1 MATIEILWMPGSG
14 TCAEMGHGTK
24 QPAVQRVVDA
34 FVRRAFLWAIPRR
47 VLPNH
52 VTIVRFVLTPVVVL
66 LFVLDQ
72 VPAAVVAFVIAAATD
87 FIDGAMARSR
97 DQVTPLGTTIDPI
110 ADKLLIGAM
119 LACVGWG
126 YLVVKVI
133 VVALALELVFVVVNY
148 LANRRNGR
156 VLGANWFGK
165 TKMILQVLGVGLFL
179 LARLLGLDTLVTVSL
194 WLLWASLVLAVVSAI
209 LQARAGASSLS
220 QEERTA

>member
-1 MATIEILWMPGSG
+1 MQKTTAF
-14 TCAEMGHGTK
+14 
-24 QPAVQRVVDA
+24 QRMSDA
-34 FVRRAFLWAIPRR
+34 AVRRVFLWAIPRR

-52 VTIVRFVLTPVVVL
+52 VTVVRLILTPVLVL
-66 LFVLDQ
+66 LFAWDRVT
-72 VPAAVVAFVIAAATD
+72 AAVVVFVVAAATD

-119 LACVGWG
+119 LACVGWE

-133 VVALALELVFVVVNY
+133 VVALVLELASVVANY
-148 LANRRNGR
+148 LANRRSGK

-165 TKMILQVLGVGLFL
+165 VKMILQVLGVFLFL
-179 LARLLGLDTLVTVSL
+179 LAKLGGLDALVTISIYIL
-194 WLLWASLVLAVVSAI
+194 WVSLVLAAVSAV

-220 QEERTA
+220 QEQGTA